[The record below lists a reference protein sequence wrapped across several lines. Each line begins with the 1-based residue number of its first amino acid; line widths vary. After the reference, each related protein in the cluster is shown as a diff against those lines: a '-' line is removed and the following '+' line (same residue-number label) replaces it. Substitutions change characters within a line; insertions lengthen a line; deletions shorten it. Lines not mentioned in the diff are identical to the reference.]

1 MYILYVCICIY
12 IYIHVYIVL
21 CVCVCVTKAGS
32 SGLAR
37 LAVYRFKLSKI
48 REALELQGK
57 EKDHA

>member
-1 MYILYVCICIY
+1 MYILCY
-12 IYIHVYIVL
+12 
-21 CVCVCVTKAGS
+21 VCVCVTKAGS
-32 SGLAR
+32 FGLAR